1 MFLIRC
7 RPKKYDMY
15 LVVFSDGHICDKC
28 NRKIA
33 KGEQGL
39 RSDKHDYDLCNVCA
53 MPVPSAPDAES
64 DDEKQTG
71 GTFAAS
77 TFSKPETN
85 SQLKF

>member
-53 MPVPSAPDAES
+53 MPVPSAPDAPGP
-64 DDEKQTG
+64 DDKSAPDANT
-71 GTFAAS
+71 AL
-77 TFSKPETN
+77 ETN